1 MENKIGKYRMLFGRS
16 DAQLGC
22 IVARGLRQKN
32 CVGNLFSQLEK
43 RSRLLEYMDGFVK
56 NVSLNQFPDR
66 ARKAWR
72 GDMILL
78 LGASGYIGR
87 TFASELRRRGHC
99 FIPLTRRAFDY
110 TRFDYLF
117 DYLRTMRPVFLV
129 NAASYETAP
138 GGTVAEGERE
148 KMMAV
153 NAILP
158 QMIAR
163 VCLMTKTPWGHVSS
177 GSVYCGAKVGN
188 GKPAVRRRLGDSE
201 MLELFDAQPEK
212 FHGFTEL
219 DEPNYSFRNRS
230 CNFYSGTK
238 ALAEEAIQDIGQSY
252 VWRLRL
258 PFNEREEICNWLWQM
273 HRQAEV
279 TDSIHSCSH
288 LEDCVRACLDL
299 WEMRAPF
306 GAYNVTNPGAMT
318 MGRVAREMGRI
329 LRTPVRVRT
338 GGDEAAPSGCI
349 LDCGKLLRAGVRLRP
364 VEEALEDCLDRL
376 RISARGIRSLEAAP
390 KIFPAG
396 VL

>member
-1 MENKIGKYRMLFGRS
+1 
-16 DAQLGC
+16 
-22 IVARGLRQKN
+22 
-32 CVGNLFSQLEK
+32 
-43 RSRLLEYMDGFVK
+43 
-56 NVSLNQFPDR
+56 
-66 ARKAWR
+66 
-72 GDMILL
+72 MILL
-78 LGASGYIGR
+78 LGASGYLGR

-117 DYLRTMRPVFLV
+117 DYLRTMRPIFLV
-129 NAASYETAP
+129 NAASYEISL

-148 KMMAV
+148 KMMAA

-163 VCLMTKTPWGHVSS
+163 VCLMTKTSWGHLSS
-177 GSVYCGAKVGN
+177 GSVYCGAKVMGN

-201 MLELFDAQPEK
+201 TLELFDKHPEK
-212 FHGFTEL
+212 FQGFTEL
-219 DEPNYSFRNRS
+219 DEPNFSFRYPS

-252 VWRLRL
+252 IWRLRL
-258 PFNEREEICNWLWQM
+258 PFNEREESCNWLWQM

-279 TDSIHSCSH
+279 TDGINSCSH

-306 GAYNVTNPGAMT
+306 GTYNVTNPGAIT
-318 MGRVAREMGRI
+318 MGRAAREMRRV
-329 LRTPVRVRT
+329 LHTPVRVRT
-338 GGDEAAPSGCI
+338 GGEETAPSGCI
-349 LDCGKLLRAGVRLRP
+349 LDCGKLLRAGVKLRP
-364 VEEALEDCLDRL
+364 VEEAVEDCLDRL
-376 RISARGIRSLEAAP
+376 RVSARGIRSVEAAP

-396 VL
+396 AL

>member
-1 MENKIGKYRMLFGRS
+1 
-16 DAQLGC
+16 
-22 IVARGLRQKN
+22 
-32 CVGNLFSQLEK
+32 
-43 RSRLLEYMDGFVK
+43 MDGFVK
-56 NVSLNQFPDR
+56 NGSLHQLPDR
-66 ARKAWR
+66 ARKAWH

-117 DYLRTMRPVFLV
+117 DYLRTMRPVFLI
-129 NAASYETAP
+129 NAASYETAV
-138 GGTVAEGERE
+138 GGTLAEEERE
-148 KMMAV
+148 KMMAA

-177 GSVYCGAKVGN
+177 GSVFSGAKVVED
-188 GKPAVRRRLGDSE
+188 GKPGIRRHLGEPD
-201 MLELFDAQPEK
+201 LLQLFDTQPEK
-212 FHGFTEL
+212 FNGFTEL
-219 DEPNYSFRNRS
+219 DEPNVSFRNPT

-238 ALAEEAIQDIGQSY
+238 ALAEEAIRDIGQSY

-273 HRQAEV
+273 QRQAEV
-279 TDSIHSCSH
+279 TDSINSCSH

-299 WEMRAPF
+299 WDTRAPF
-306 GAYNVTNPGAMT
+306 GIYNVTNPGAIT
-318 MGRVAREMGRI
+318 TGRAAGELRRI
-329 LRTPVRVRT
+329 LGAPVRIRM
-338 GGDEAAPSGCI
+338 GGAEAMQPGCI
-349 LDCGKLLRAGVRLRP
+349 LDSGKLLRAGVKLRP

-376 RISARGIRSLEAAP
+376 RISARGIRNFETAP
-390 KIFPAG
+390 KIFPA
-396 VL
+396 VAL